1 MIIFSNTTPLIALS
15 AIQQLDLLPALFN
28 KIYVVDTVV
37 NECARGGKIVVP
49 NLAKLTWLQMVDH
62 KNYPKNSLL
71 LSLDDGEKHTL
82 EAALY
87 QQADYV
93 IIDERQGRNL
103 AKNLGLNVIGT
114 LGILLKAKQQNKIL
128 SFVDCVRGMQKRGLR
143 YNNQL
148 VAQLAL
154 RVGEIA

>member
-15 AIQQLDLLPALFN
+15 AIQQLDLLPALLN
-28 KIYVVDTVV
+28 EIYVVDTVV

-49 NLAKLTWLQMVDH
+49 NLANLRWLQVVDH
-62 KNYPKNSLL
+62 KNYPGNSLL
-71 LSLDDGEKHTL
+71 RSLDEGEKHTL

-87 QQADYV
+87 HQADYV
-93 IIDERQGRNL
+93 IIDEKLGRNL
-103 AKNLGLNVIGT
+103 AKCLGLNMIGT

-128 SFVDCVRGMQKRGLR
+128 SFVDCVKGMQKQGLR

-154 RVGEIA
+154 QVGETV